1 MMNFKDFLLK
11 LSPVLSG
18 GKKILTW
25 IGSKLNLK
33 TIIIIVVVIAI
44 LIGGGKLL
52 NVLYKNNDEK
62 IKKIHE
68 QEQILIKE
76 RKQIAHELDS
86 LKNVNR
92 LLVDDKNALVEK
104 SNQTDILIN
113 HYIDILNKS
122 KGDLNRVKGELEKT
136 AKQIEELK
144 KNPIKRVDDDLI
156 ISLRKQFPEKK

>member
-1 MMNFKDFLLK
+1 MMKFKEFLLK
-11 LSPVLSG
+11 LAPILDG
-18 GKKILTW
+18 GKKVATW
-25 IGSKLNLK
+25 IWSKLNLK
-33 TIIIIVVVIAI
+33 AIIIIIVIIAV

-52 NVLYKNNDEK
+52 NLLYKNNDEK

-68 QEQILIKE
+68 QEQILIRE
-76 RKQIAHELDS
+76 RKQIAHDLDS
-86 LKNVNR
+86 IKNVNK
-92 LLVDDKNALVEK
+92 LLVDDKNALIEK

-144 KNPIKRVDDDLI
+144 KNPIKRMDDDLI